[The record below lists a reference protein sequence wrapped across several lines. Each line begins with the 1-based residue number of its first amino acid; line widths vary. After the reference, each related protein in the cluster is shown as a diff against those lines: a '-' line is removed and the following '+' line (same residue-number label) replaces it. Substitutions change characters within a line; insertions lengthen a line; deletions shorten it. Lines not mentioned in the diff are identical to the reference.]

1 MNQRPVWCNSSTINI
16 KQLMRSWKSC
26 QGLPVST
33 DWAIHERHF
42 DDAGWARDEECD
54 VDVDRD
60 GERFILPV
68 MPAYFSKSMN
78 TLQRGTQNS
87 SWNLV
92 IVDEKTKLKVF
103 EILSG
108 ETLYLRSKS
117 VRACGMNPRRR
128 RSNEMSVE
136 LVSNFQQSRDRMSR
150 EADEIEE
157 LEMWGEI
164 TSTKA
169 WEMSEMNSLIEM
181 GFSWHLIKWDQVSG
195 A

>member
-33 DWAIHERHF
+33 DWAIHERHI
-42 DDAGWARDEECD
+42 DDAGWARDEECC

-128 RSNEMSVE
+128 RSNEMSG
-136 LVSNFQQSRDRMSR
+136 LLTVSTVYYSAAFDKWCHMNFSVCPRTY
-150 EADEIEE
+150 
-157 LEMWGEI
+157 WFHHNTI
-164 TSTKA
+164 TIISYF
-169 WEMSEMNSLIEM
+169 SLKYLNI
-181 GFSWHLIKWDQVSG
+181 FTPDF
-195 A
+195 